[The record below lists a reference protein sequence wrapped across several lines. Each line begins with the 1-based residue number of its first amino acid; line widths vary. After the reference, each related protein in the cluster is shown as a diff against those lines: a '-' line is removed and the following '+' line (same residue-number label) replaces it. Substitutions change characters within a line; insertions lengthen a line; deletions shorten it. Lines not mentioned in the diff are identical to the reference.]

1 MAEHRISIDVV
12 DMTVP
17 ILNPTNIAIINKPNP
32 VYGYSANA
40 RDVYLLMQ
48 IMNYNIYEAGTKK
61 IINGT
66 NYYDYFPEEGSGG
79 GGGGG
84 GSISVDTQVDPSS
97 TNPVQNSAIYSFVNS
112 SVATNTAYYV
122 SNNGDPFTSVEELE
136 AYTGEV
142 SNNDYAFVTGVDE
155 SGNTYYDRYKATVA
169 DGNVTW
175 AKEYRLN
182 NSSFTAVQWAAIQS
196 GITADD
202 KTHLNEVIAKV
213 AGIKLTENNCI
224 EMNDDARLYISSTT
238 PTGTI
243 PEGSY
248 GIGF

>member
-1 MAEHRISIDVV
+1 MSTLVIDVINKTIP
-12 DMTVP
+12 MGYHQ
-17 ILNPTNIAIINKPNP
+17 NIPIINKPNP
-32 VYGYSANA
+32 CYGYTATA
-40 RDVYLLMQ
+40 TQ
-48 IMNYNIYEAGTKK
+48 IRHLIQLSNYWIYEAGTDKL
-61 IINGT
+61 IDGT
-66 NYYDYFPEEGSGG
+66 NYYDYFPEEGGG
-79 GGGGG
+79 GY
-84 GSISVDTQVDPSS
+84 IPVDTQVDPTS
-97 TNPVQNSAIYSFVNS
+97 TNPVQNSAIYNFVNS
-112 SVATNTAYYV
+112 SVATNTAYYI
-122 SNNGDPFTSVEELE
+122 SDNGDPFTSVEDLE
-136 AYTGEV
+136 AYSGEV

-155 SGNTYYDRYKATVA
+155 SGNTYYDRYKATVV

-182 NSSFTAVQWAAIQS
+182 NSSFTSAQWAAIQS

-202 KTHLNEVIAKV
+202 KTHLNELIAKV

-243 PEGSY
+243 PEGSF